1 MCMLSLF
8 VVSRE
13 SELARVHEL
22 SCIDYNLFFFEVLL
36 NGIAI
41 VSVLSTEQ
49 TPWQDCFINCVTTV
63 PTSWFSLRRL
73 TKVHKLQEDSGT
85 TVAITVR
92 LIAVVFEVLRKL

>member
-1 MCMLSLF
+1 MLSLF

-41 VSVLSTEQ
+41 VSVYQRNRHL
-49 TPWQDCFINCVTTV
+49 DKTV
-63 PTSWFSLRRL
+63 L
-73 TKVHKLQEDSGT
+73 
-85 TVAITVR
+85 
-92 LIAVVFEVLRKL
+92 

>member
-41 VSVLSTEQ
+41 VSVYLTD
-49 TPWQDCFINCVTTV
+49 TRHLDKTV
-63 PTSWFSLRRL
+63 L
-73 TKVHKLQEDSGT
+73 
-85 TVAITVR
+85 
-92 LIAVVFEVLRKL
+92 